1 MADEVTLGVQEAED
15 LARQACRGA
24 GATEP
29 TTRSLV
35 AATMS
40 AALFGPPT
48 LGFPHLVDYLDS
60 FRDGRI
66 NTDPQ
71 PKLNRPYTAFF
82 TSDADRGIAQL
93 GFDRAF
99 DQFVETVR
107 HFGVA
112 IFTQTNSYTA
122 GELGYFVRRLA
133 AEGIV
138 GLAATNANAMV
149 IAKPGAPAVYSTNPL
164 AFGFPLGEGS
174 PPMIIDQASSATAFV
189 SIVAAA
195 SEGRSIPS
203 GWAVD
208 ENGNDTEDPNLALK
222 GALLAFG
229 GRKGANVALMVE
241 MMSAG
246 LSGGHWSLDTPD
258 FRSGDVS
265 PGVGMTVIG
274 MMPGADQEARIARA
288 RKQSDRLA
296 GLGVFIPGVTGTSKK
311 EELTIPAGVH
321 RRIVEFAAQ
330 TPAADNMALV

>member
-1 MADEVTLGVQEAED
+1 MADEVTLVGQEAEG
-15 LARQACRGA
+15 LAARACRGA

-66 NTDPQ
+66 STNPQ
-71 PKLNRPYTAFF
+71 PKLNRPFAAFF
-82 TSDADRGIAQL
+82 VSDADRGIAQL
-93 GFDRAF
+93 GFDQAF

-149 IAKPGAPAVYSTNPL
+149 VAKPGGPAVYSTNPL
-164 AFGFPLGEGS
+164 AFGFPMGDGS

-189 SIVAAA
+189 NIVAAA
-195 SEGRSIPS
+195 SEGRSIPA

-208 ENGNDTEDPNLALK
+208 ADGNDTEDPNLALK

-246 LSGGHWSLDTPD
+246 LSGGPWSLDTPD

-265 PGVGMTVIG
+265 PGVGMTVIA
-274 MMPGADQEARIARA
+274 MMPGVDQAARIARA
-288 RKQSDRLA
+288 RTQADRLA

-311 EELTIPAGVH
+311 EQLTIPAGVH
-321 RRIVEFAAQ
+321 RRIAEFAANA
-330 TPAADNMALV
+330 PAAGNMSLA